1 MDDLSELYQEIIIS
15 HNKRPRNEGEL
26 DPCTGKA
33 EGFNPLCGDQIT
45 VYLRERDGL
54 IDEVTFSGQGCAI
67 SKASAS
73 MMTTA
78 VKGLPRAEAEV
89 KIKELA
95 EMLTS
100 KEEPD
105 IDLESMDEINA
116 LVGVRKFPAR
126 IKCATL
132 AWHAL
137 EAAMRDGDAV
147 STE

>member
-78 VKGLPRAEAEV
+78 VKGLPRAEAKV

-100 KEEPD
+100 KEEPQ
-105 IDLESMDEINA
+105 IDLDSMDEINA

>member
-15 HNKRPRNEGEL
+15 HNKRPRNEGVL

-54 IDEVTFSGQGCAI
+54 IGEVAFSGQGCAI

-78 VKGLPRAEAEV
+78 VKGLPRAAAEA
-89 KIKELA
+89 KIRELT

-100 KEEPD
+100 KEEPQ
-105 IDLESMDEINA
+105 IDLDSMDEINS

-137 EAAMRDGDAV
+137 EAAMLDGDAV

>member
-78 VKGLPRAEAEV
+78 VKGLPRAEAKV

-100 KEEPD
+100 KEEPQ
-105 IDLESMDEINA
+105 IDLDSMDEINA

-137 EAAMRDGDAV
+137 EAAMRDGDVV